1 MGFERWVRVVRLF
14 GRSLFFRRRVDEEL
28 DEELGYHID
37 RLTEQYVARGADPSE
52 ARRVALAAMD
62 GLQQR
67 REECR
72 DMRHMRVFEELHQDV
87 RNALRQFRRN
97 PGFAAAIIGV
107 LALAIAGNTAIFS
120 VGHAVLSP
128 LAIPHAERAVMV
140 WTENPARNWHQFPAS
155 MPDVRE
161 WQASGVFASLGAF
174 HEDGF
179 NLRMGD
185 RTDRVEGLTTTNGF
199 FETLSMAPARGRL
212 YGTGPAGAEDVA
224 ADHVAVIGDRL
235 WRRIFASRPDIVGQ
249 SVVLNGS
256 IYTIAGVLPPNF
268 PRFGRADLFAP
279 MPADVQAGTDRGSR
293 SFNVIGRLRD
303 GLSLAAAGQ
312 RMREVSADLAKRYP
326 HEDGGMTTSL
336 QPVQEAFVEDAKL
349 LLALLMGAVATALA
363 VACANVAS
371 MLLARSLSR
380 RKELAIRAALG
391 CGRWRLTRQLV
402 TEHVLLGAAAGIIAI
417 VPAWWGVRAIASIR
431 LDELPNAELAG
442 LDTMVLA
449 FNFGIALLT
458 GVLCGV
464 IPASLAW
471 KRDLNDP
478 LKGSS
483 SSSAVAGPAHQRLR
497 GLFVGFQI
505 AFTVVLLV
513 GGGLML
519 RSFLRLLS
527 ESPGYNQDHAL
538 TMRIALSETQYASPE
553 QQVAFFDRVVERAN
567 ALPGVRVASAIQEL
581 PTSDSLHG
589 SALLFPGQPEPRP
602 EDIPIALRSGILPDY
617 FRAMQIPLVRG
628 RYFNRADTKD
638 SRRVAV
644 IDEWTAARYWP
655 HQNPV
660 GQQFKMG
667 RTQPWLEVA
676 GVVGNV
682 EAPIVVRFLKGRIG
696 QVYLPLTQEPGPRM
710 SLVVRASGDAAALS
724 TPIRAIVREVDA
736 DQPVFD
742 VRTLDEVRASDRRIV
757 WLVTTLLTGFA
768 IMALLLAAVGL
779 YGTIAYDVGQRTREF
794 GLRLSLGAQ
803 PSAVMF
809 AVLKRGARLLL
820 AGAVLGLAGAVLS
833 TRLIASVLSDVR
845 ASDPLPFTGAVLLLA
860 AGGFLATYLPARR
873 ATRIDPIVA
882 LRSE

>member
-1 MGFERWVRVVRLF
+1 MGLERWVRVARLF

-37 RLTEQYVARGADPSE
+37 RLTEQYVARGADPLE
-52 ARRVALAAMD
+52 ARRAALAAMD

-72 DMRHMRVFEELHQDV
+72 DMRHLRFFEELHQDV
-87 RNALRQFRRN
+87 RNASRQFRRN
-97 PGFAAAIIGV
+97 PGFTLAVIGV

-120 VGHAVLSP
+120 VGHAVLTP
-128 LAIPHAERAVMV
+128 LAIPNADRTVMV
-140 WTENPARNWHQFPAS
+140 WTESAARNWHQFPAS
-155 MPDVRE
+155 MPDVRD

-174 HEDGF
+174 REDGF
-179 NLRMGD
+179 NLRVGN
-185 RTDRVEGLTTTNGF
+185 RTDRVQGLRTTNGF
-199 FETLSMAPARGRL
+199 FETLGIAPARGRVFAS
-212 YGTGPAGAEDVA
+212 GRAGAEDAA
-224 ADHVAVIGDRL
+224 ADHIAVISDRL
-235 WRRIFASRPDIVGQ
+235 WRRIFSTSPAIVGQ
-249 SVVLNGS
+249 SVVLDGS
-256 IYTIAGVLPPNF
+256 MYTIVGVLPPNF
-268 PRFGRADLFAP
+268 PRFGESDLFTP

-293 SFNVIGRLRD
+293 GFSVIGRLRD
-303 GLSLAAAGQ
+303 GLSLAVAGQ
-312 RMREVSADLAKRYP
+312 RMREVSAGLAKQYP
-326 HEDGGMTTSL
+326 HEDGGMSTSL
-336 QPVQEAFVEDAKL
+336 QPVQEAYVEDARL
-349 LLALLMGAVATALA
+349 LLALLMGAVAAALA

-402 TEHVLLGAAAGIIAI
+402 TEHLLLGAAAGIIAI

-442 LDTMVLA
+442 LDTTVLA
-449 FNFGIALLT
+449 FNFAVALFT

-478 LKGSS
+478 LKG

-513 GGGLML
+513 GGGIML

-527 ESPGYNQDHAL
+527 ESPGYNQEHVL
-538 TMRIALSETQYASPE
+538 TMRIALSETQYASAEP
-553 QQVAFFDRVVERAN
+553 QVAFFDRVVERAN
-567 ALPGVRVASAIQEL
+567 ALPGVQVASAAEEL

-589 SALLFPGQPEPRP
+589 SGLLFPGQPEPRP
-602 EDIPIALRSGILPDY
+602 EDIPIALRSGVLPDY

-655 HQNPV
+655 HQDPV

-667 RTQPWLEVA
+667 RTQPWLEVV
-676 GVVGNV
+676 GVVGSV
-682 EAPIVVRFLKGRIG
+682 EAPIVVRFLKGRVG
-696 QVYLPLTQEPGPRM
+696 QVYLPVTQDPGPRM

-724 TPIRAIVREVDA
+724 APMRAIVREADP

-742 VRTLDEVRASDRRIV
+742 VRTLAEVRASDRRIV

-768 IMALLLAAVGL
+768 MMALLLSAVGL
-779 YGTIAYDVGQRTREF
+779 YGAIAYDVGQRTREF

-803 PSAVMF
+803 PSSVMF
-809 AVLKRGARLLL
+809 TVLKRGARLLMV
-820 AGAVLGLAGAVLS
+820 GAALGLVGAVLS

-845 ASDPLPFTGAVLLLA
+845 PTDPLPFTGAVLLLA
-860 AGGFLATYLPARR
+860 AGGFLATWLPARR